1 MSNWARR
8 KARSV
13 RGGNLAIA
21 FAAGFGGTTVVV
33 VILGLLIG
41 LIISGSTDKRTPE
54 EQLADAV
61 DAMFVSLEGEK
72 GADAYRSETTN
83 SYREAVKL
91 NEFLE
96 QYEQAAGKLGT
107 LQSKKS
113 TRFESQPRPGGGL
126 EALAVYDGEFEKG
139 PGTIYVKARKLDK
152 KWLFDYFRVDAGKK
166 K

>member
-8 KARSV
+8 SGQSV
-13 RGGNLAIA
+13 RGGNVAIA

-33 VILGLLIG
+33 VVLGLVIG
-41 LIISGSTDKRTPE
+41 MIAGAGDKRTPE
-54 EQLADAV
+54 EQVADQV
-61 DAMFVSLEGEK
+61 DAIMGALESGH
-72 GADAYRSETTN
+72 GADVYRNETTN

-96 QYEQAAGKLGT
+96 QYEQVGGKLGA

-113 TRFESQPRPGGGL
+113 TRFEVQQRPGGGL
-126 EALAVYDGEFEKG
+126 EAIAVYDAEFEKG
-139 PGTIYVKARKLDK
+139 PGVISVQIRKLDQ
-152 KWLFDYFRVDAGKK
+152 KWLLVYFRIEAGKK